1 MNVLSFQSEEA
12 KEILKKGSVLALPTE
27 TVYGL
32 AVKWDDEEAYKR
44 LCAAKRR
51 SPEKPI
57 AVMVGTKFDLSEY
70 FEISPATKRVMDHF
84 LPGPLTC
91 LVKAKKNAPFQSH
104 LGTYVAGIRI
114 PQKKELLDFIDAL
127 GFPLQVTSANISGE
141 KATALFAEVSSTF
154 ENTPSVEGIIKGE
167 CDSGMPTSVVSFTG
181 SEPILLRQG
190 EITKDEIDDVYFGR
204 KQTI

>member
-32 AVKWDDEEAYKR
+32 AVRWDDEKAYKR
-44 LCAAKRR
+44 LCEAKRR

-70 FEISPATKRVMDHF
+70 FEITPETKKVMDHF

-91 LVKAKKNAPFQSH
+91 LVKAKKNAPMQSH

-114 PQKKELLDFIDAL
+114 PKKKELLDFIDGL

-141 KATALFAEVSSTF
+141 KATSSFAEVFSTF
-154 ENTPSVEGIIKGE
+154 ENVSSVEAIIKGE
-167 CDSGMPTSVVSFTG
+167 CDSGTPTSVVSFVG
-181 SEPILLRQG
+181 DKPVLIRQG
-190 EITKDEIDDVYFGR
+190 EITKEEIEDVYFGR
-204 KQTI
+204 

>member
-12 KEILKKGSVLALPTE
+12 KEILKKGFVLALPTE

-44 LCAAKRR
+44 LCEAKRR
-51 SPEKPI
+51 NPEKPI

-70 FEISPATKRVMDHF
+70 FEITSATKRVMDHF

-91 LVKAKKNAPFQSH
+91 LVKAKEDAPFQSH
-104 LGTYVAGIRI
+104 LGTFVVGIRV
-114 PQKKELLDFIDAL
+114 PQKKELLQFIDEL

-141 KATALFAEVSSTF
+141 KATSSFAEVSSTF
-154 ENTPSVEGIIKGE
+154 ESSSLVEGIIKGD
-167 CDSGMPTSVVSFTG
+167 CDSGTPTSVVSFIG
-181 SEPILLRQG
+181 ERPVLLRQG
-190 EITKDEIDDVYFGR
+190 EISIEEIDDVYFGR
-204 KQTI
+204 NK